1 MAQPRLMLNFEQ
13 IIETGDLV
21 LQQISFN
28 LQHISS
34 VLETQIF
41 DPFEYCYYSSGS
53 FYEIE
58 SADDCSDDEF
68 TE

>member
-1 MAQPRLMLNFEQ
+1 MLDFEKT
-13 IIETGDLV
+13 IETGEQLV
-21 LQQISFN
+21 QQVSFN

-41 DPFEYCYYSSGS
+41 DPFECCYYSSGS

-58 SADDCSDDEF
+58 SADDCSDGEY

>member
-1 MAQPRLMLNFEQ
+1 MLDFGKT
-13 IIETGDLV
+13 IETGEV
-21 LQQISFN
+21 VVQQISFN

-41 DPFEYCYYSSGS
+41 DPFECCYYSSGS
-53 FYEIE
+53 FYEID
-58 SADDCSDDEF
+58 SADDFLDDEF

>member
-1 MAQPRLMLNFEQ
+1 MLNFEQ

-21 LQQISFN
+21 LQQISSN

-34 VLETQIF
+34 VIETQIF
-41 DPFEYCYYSSGS
+41 DPFECCYYSSGS

-58 SADDCSDDEF
+58 SADDCSGDEF
-68 TE
+68 Y

>member
-21 LQQISFN
+21 SQEISCKLQY
-28 LQHISS
+28 ISS

-58 SADDCSDDEF
+58 SADDCSDEYID
-68 TE
+68 

>member
-1 MAQPRLMLNFEQ
+1 MLDFEA
-13 IIETGDLV
+13 IIETGQGV
-21 LQQISFN
+21 IQQISFN

-41 DPFEYCYYSSGS
+41 DPFECCYYSSGS
-53 FYEIE
+53 FYEID
-58 SADDCSDDEF
+58 SADDFSDDEF

>member
-1 MAQPRLMLNFEQ
+1 MLDFEK
-13 IIETGDLV
+13 IIETGEV
-21 LQQISFN
+21 VIQQISFK

-41 DPFEYCYYSSGS
+41 DPFECCYYSSGS

-58 SADDCSDDEF
+58 SADDCSDEYTD
-68 TE
+68 

>member
-1 MAQPRLMLNFEQ
+1 MLDFGKIIGTGEQ
-13 IIETGDLV
+13 LT
-21 LQQISFN
+21 QQISFD

-34 VLETQIF
+34 VLEIQIF
-41 DPFEYCYYSSGS
+41 DPFECCYYSSGS

-58 SADDCSDDEF
+58 SADDCSDGEY

>member
-1 MAQPRLMLNFEQ
+1 MLDFEK
-13 IIETGDLV
+13 IIATGEV
-21 LQQISFN
+21 VVQQISFN

-41 DPFEYCYYSSGS
+41 DPFECCYYSSGS
-53 FYEIE
+53 FYELE
-58 SADDCSDDEF
+58 SADDCSDEY